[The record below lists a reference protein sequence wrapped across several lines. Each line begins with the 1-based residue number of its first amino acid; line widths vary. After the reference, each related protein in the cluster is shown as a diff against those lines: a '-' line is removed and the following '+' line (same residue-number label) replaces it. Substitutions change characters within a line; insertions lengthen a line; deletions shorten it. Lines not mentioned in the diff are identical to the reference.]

1 MGEQDFNELQST
13 LKETNGYP
21 QRHVPVLPWYS
32 APDKPFPRR
41 RYKCLKCE
49 EIQKQFSNNQ
59 AQVVSDSEKKNQIET
74 LIESNQTLPLNQSP
88 VDEEIVEN
96 DVSAPNSRSVPRSWS
111 DLLKGHRL
119 SYTAVLPSKV
129 VSSIVSDTML
139 NDVGKTLDTI
149 KLDFEKKHH
158 VLRPRGLINTGNI
171 CFMNVI
177 LQVLAFCPPFYNL
190 LDEIGKKMAHSFVN
204 DASLI
209 NALISFIREF
219 SIISQPVLNETSQA
233 KKQDMEEFGEPFI
246 PEYVYVA
253 MRGNKLFDS
262 MRRGHQED
270 AEEFLGLLLDA
281 LHEEFVDKMKSDPV
295 ISNICMS
302 GHMNRMNFTN
312 FSDHS
317 QDKNDNEWV
326 EVGPKQK
333 TSIMRSASV
342 SESPLTPIFTGN
354 FRSIL
359 RVTGTKPSITLEP
372 YRSLQLDIEPFHIGS
387 IEEALQNITQPEV
400 LNGDWHSSLGEKLKA
415 TKQVFIETLPQVLI
429 LHLKRF
435 VYDNVG
441 GTQKSYKNVH
451 YPLQFEIPPTV
462 MSPHRRF
469 DKNMKFVLFAVVY
482 HHGMSASGGH
492 YTVDLRQDTQSW
504 IRVDDTHISY
514 ILPEHVVPSPAEL
527 PNRFAY
533 LLFYLRS

>member
-1 MGEQDFNELQST
+1 MGEQDFDEFQSD
-13 LKETNGYP
+13 LKQINGYP

-41 RYKCLKCE
+41 KYKQHLFLK
-49 EIQKQFSNNQ
+49 
-59 AQVVSDSEKKNQIET
+59 KKTQIET
-74 LIESNQTLPLNQSP
+74 LVESNEISPLNQVL
-88 VDEEIVEN
+88 VDEEVLES
-96 DVSAPNSRSVPRSWS
+96 DVSVPQSRTAPRSWS
-111 DLLKGHRL
+111 DLLKGHGS
-119 SYTAVLPSKV
+119 SYAAVLPSKS
-129 VSSIVSDTML
+129 VSPIASDTVVNGL
-139 NDVGKTLDTI
+139 NQALDAI
-149 KLDFEKKHH
+149 KLSPEKKHY
-158 VLRPRGLINTGNI
+158 VLQPRGLINTGNV

-190 LDEIGKKMAHSFVN
+190 LDEISKKMVNSSVN
-204 DASLI
+204 DVSLI

-219 SIISQPVLNETSQA
+219 SVITQPVLNGTSQA
-233 KKQDMEEFGEPFI
+233 KKQNIEDFGEPFI
-246 PEYVYVA
+246 PEYVYIA

-281 LHEEFVDKMKSDPV
+281 LHEEFLDKMKSDPV
-295 ISNICMS
+295 ISSICTL
-302 GHMNRMNFTN
+302 NRMNCMNFTD

-333 TSIMRSASV
+333 TSIMRSANV

-359 RVTGTKPSITLEP
+359 RVSGMKPSITLEP
-372 YRSLQLDIEPFHIGS
+372 YRSLQLDIEPFHIDS

-469 DKNMKFVLFAVVY
+469 EKNMKFVLFAVVY

-514 ILPEHVVPSPAEL
+514 ILPEHVIPSSSEL